1 MKKEEILEYNRKN
14 PANGWCI
21 ISDIPFTSNA
31 AALKSMDEYAAQ
43 EVEKAKGG
51 TCKWQHYTNDDFPE
65 CLPIGVPF
73 IHSNSIELIY
83 CPFCGKKIER
93 V

>member
-1 MKKEEILEYNRKN
+1 MTKHEILNETESGKN
-14 PANGWCI
+14 IFAI
-21 ISDIPFTSNA
+21 TRSD
-31 AALKSMDEYAAQ
+31 ALYAMDKYAAQ

-83 CPFCGKKIER
+83 CPLCGKKIER